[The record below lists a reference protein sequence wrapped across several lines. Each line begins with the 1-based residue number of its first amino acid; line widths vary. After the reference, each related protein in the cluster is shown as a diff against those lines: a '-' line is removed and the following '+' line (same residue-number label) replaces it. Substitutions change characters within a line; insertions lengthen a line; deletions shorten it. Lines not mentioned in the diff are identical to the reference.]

1 MLFRG
6 YLKLSAN
13 SRFYPIIKITKNF
26 SPMFFVYRTDDHIPV
41 HGGVQSLLGLNKTS
55 VLGRELHIYMFKGY
69 GQGLNSIKSLFLE
82 LTGRA
87 ISWLQSLP
95 FFKSE

>member
-6 YLKLSAN
+6 YLQLSAN

-26 SPMFFVYRTDDHIPV
+26 PPMFFVYRTDDHLLV
-41 HGGVQSLLGLNKTS
+41 YGSTQSYLDLNKTS
-55 VLGRELHIYMFKGY
+55 VLARELHIYMFRGY
-69 GQGLNSIKSLFLE
+69 GQGLNSLKSLFLE

-87 ISWLQSLP
+87 SSWLQPLAS
-95 FFKSE
+95 F

>member
-26 SPMFFVYRTDDHIPV
+26 PPMFFCLPHRCPHTSRLRCTKLPESQKT
-41 HGGVQSLLGLNKTS
+41 GVLA
-55 VLGRELHIYMFKGY
+55 RELHIYMFRGY
-69 GQGLNSIKSLFLE
+69 GQGLNSLKSLFLE

-87 ISWLQSLP
+87 SSCLQSLP